1 MSDPSSLRVADVDR
15 ERVSD
20 ELREHMVAGRLTP
33 EEFEERLGL
42 AYRATTQADLDA
54 VKEDLPMS
62 PAGVQREL
70 DARRSRLH
78 HRLMQEAGGSASI
91 SLVCVVIWLASGAS
105 GSFWPIWVIIFTL
118 LPLARDAWQLLG
130 PAPDHEQ
137 VEARLAARH
146 ARRLARG
153 RPRSGPPDM
162 FP

>member
-15 ERVSD
+15 ERACD
-20 ELREHMVAGRLTP
+20 ELREHMVAGTLTS
-33 EEFEERLGL
+33 EEMEERIGP
-42 AYRATTQADLDA
+42 AAAQA
-54 VKEDLPMS
+54 
-62 PAGVQREL
+62 EL

-78 HRLMQEAGGSASI
+78 RGRLREAGGSASI
-91 SLVCVVIWLASGAS
+91 SLVCVAIWLASGAS

-118 LPLARDAWQLLG
+118 LPLARDAWHLLG

>member
-20 ELREHMVAGRLTP
+20 ELREHMVAGRLTS
-33 EEFEERLGL
+33 EEFEERLDL
-42 AYRATTQADLDA
+42 TYRATTQADLDA

-70 DARRSRLH
+70 DARRL
-78 HRLMQEAGGSASI
+78 LQEAGGSASI

-105 GSFWPIWVIIFTL
+105 GGFWPIWVIIFTL